1 MLKKSLLIVACIAMF
16 VGGLRA
22 EDMSGYYE
30 KFRSSIVRVYNGSG
44 HGTGFIINNDGY
56 ILTNAHV
63 TALIRKY
70 VDKEE
75 NIRTTKL
82 TDSEADN
89 MVKDKRRYYIVMQ
102 NVGGEI
108 YAYRAELVAERRAL
122 DLALIKVSNLKECR
136 PMRLSESEPKVGEQ
150 VATIGFSGAN
160 DDEEKWDKCVSFLGI
175 PNITDESINKF
186 VEKRIDEAL
195 KNLPNGEREAARD
208 ICLKMIGKE
217 PLTAEESELAKKAG
231 LEAIVERILKKTVV
245 AEENTMAVGGFN
257 KTTASCPEITKLPE
271 EFNDIANPACGN
283 FGSIEKL
290 ATVEYWGL
298 DWNSRA
304 KVIQHNAVQRRGN
317 SGGPLFNKDGLVV
330 GVVTAGFNNKED
342 VHMML
347 ASEISE
353 AIRFLKDKGV
363 EYNTSAPDV
372 PAAVAENLPKEAAL
386 VKVAFDNGSTS
397 VVKDGVFTSADGKLL
412 VRFDGNLAYRNAYA
426 IYKIGD
432 TAFSRAVKLV
442 QKFADGKLA
451 LFEVIDAKNAKF
463 PFLGKSDTAL
473 KKSRDFSILKSTA
486 DIQKLARGFDYRKN
500 SSKKLEEP
508 EAKCFSSKDVPS
520 RIEDSGKFGKTTVF
534 IADGEKSDG
543 GAVVDSNGKLAGV
556 VIGADKNGKNI
567 IVPASAFEAAFASRE
582 KQAQPE
588 AVDTSWRSKFFVGDV
603 VVFVLIVA
611 GGALLCVAIFLV
623 SRRRRNVSG
632 AGLQNFEPAQEAE
645 AENGAYVP
653 KQLLSYGA
661 EDLKSKPISV
671 RSVVMKIEDILADK
685 ISTDNVGL
693 YKIAR
698 EYKMLQSKAVARLDK
713 CLALADMG
721 KRREAL
727 MMMSAYPSLI
737 NIINELQFPQLEKWT
752 IYCARAG
759 APVPDRIPN
768 ERIDKVN
775 DLISEMRNA
784 PEDHSQQLRKYMAA
798 NEFEKAI
805 ELLEMDLAV
814 APDDPVI
821 MRRLLAVKN
830 NFLDAQITKI
840 SALAQRGMHAEA
852 VELFDSFQAGIPQE
866 LKDASARWGKMFAYI
881 RSQKFAAAAA
891 EMEELKAALE
901 ASTAEDWRNI
911 FTILSAIDGYVEAF
925 PELGETLDS
934 AAVAQKRA
942 LAEEC
947 KREYETRAAFEES
960 CGELDK
966 CVGALRSLFEHGK
979 VSREMLVDNLAVLER
994 AWNAVADFG
1003 RDIPDDVSAR
1013 YKKGANFVRNEIRRI
1028 DRIRKATAFGISA
1041 VVVLTAG
1048 AIGVKCYLDKLR
1060 NAAYAEY
1067 NALYNKHA
1075 AAKVLEETSAS
1086 LDARHIKYAKIPQ
1099 FAEIKAKIAEKIDAE
1114 KRREADLKVFVKN
1127 CGEPIEL
1134 KPQSDA
1140 VYARETALKTEF
1152 ARLAG
1157 TLPESFAEELNGA
1170 KSTFDISL
1178 KKYRAYIEGVITS
1191 KRAKIL
1197 GEVRAL
1203 YAGLKDGFE
1212 RGELDAEAVKKV
1224 CDGIAD
1230 FEKSTDKYV
1239 KKPSKSDTEE
1249 IGKYRDGVENMQ
1261 RVRKDTDAALAEL
1274 SESRN
1279 FSSYSG
1285 AVKKINRLCENNMP
1299 DYNVYQALNGGE
1311 ERAKTLKEFCEQL
1324 YASRS
1329 GMFSLLRSGLEKYF
1343 RKNKSRHVAGV
1354 KGEADGGS
1362 DFQSFV
1368 FGENSEAGLIGK
1380 IKELCPEND
1389 LKMYSYKRE
1398 WYTENS
1404 GYKPWKTDVV
1414 YTVGEVKEHIL
1425 PLKDIGGKFRGCDVL
1440 EASKT
1445 VYSYVVVSE
1454 TSAFRKNPVPVAK
1467 TFEHIIYADSTGQ
1480 VDFGR
1485 GAKLSDGVLSP
1496 ESKILEKIRSGSL
1509 SITVDRMNNTRAE
1522 ISPDVSFLGLLGD
1535 IVYDGE
1541 IRENFKFYAL
1551 GKMLD
1556 ALNQFAPYG
1565 SGYWFSPTAV
1575 RLNRLFQKDNKSF
1588 LSRGSWAF
1596 GETENRMKSLELFPT
1611 RSLEERIE
1619 FLTANK
1625 ISFVDEAKLTSRC
1638 VEKMRN
1644 PTVEIVGV
1652 FDVDGRLP
1660 ASLKL
1665 ERDRLYISLDSRGKT
1680 VCASASEFKSVRG
1693 LALAPIVQMYTP
1705 RGMVA
1710 DVAQAQELDSAALV
1724 DSVCNYL
1731 FEFNP
1736 QNKLERKTLDKNV
1749 AVSKKLGTITIPQL
1763 NIPEPGIPLSK
1774 ALRSI
1779 AALSRQ
1785 HDSAG
1790 GANVKGVEIEFKSDW
1805 DIPITFRAE
1814 NWNVGRI
1821 LAFICNKYDFSMKIT
1836 KGKIVIEKKSL
1847 RYEN

>member
-30 KFRSSIVRVYNGSG
+30 KFRSSIVRVYNGSS

-63 TALIRKY
+63 TALARKY
-70 VDKEE
+70 IDKEG
-75 NIRTTKL
+75 NICTEML

-89 MVKDKRRYYIVMQ
+89 LVEGKRRYYIVMQ

-136 PMRLSESEPKVGEQ
+136 QMRLSESKPKVGEQ
-150 VATIGFSGAN
+150 VATIGFSGLN
-160 DDEEKWDKCVSFLGI
+160 DDKEKWRKCANFLGLKLVSDEARWKYWLDSVEKEVENIENPDWRVKALEVLKKIKNNEEVSAEEEKW
-175 PNITDESINKF
+175 
-186 VEKRIDEAL
+186 
-195 KNLPNGEREAARD
+195 
-208 ICLKMIGKE
+208 
-217 PLTAEESELAKKAG
+217 
-231 LEAIVERILKKTVV
+231 IVENGLRDLIEQVSKKVDV
-245 AEENTMAVGGFN
+245 DVSNTQNVWGF
-257 KTTASCPEITKLPE
+257 KTTASCPEIAKLPE

-283 FGSIEKL
+283 FGSIAKL
-290 ATVEYWGL
+290 ATNEHWGL
-298 DWNSRA
+298 DSRNRA
-304 KVIQHNAVQRRGN
+304 KVIQHNATQHFGN
-317 SGGPLFNKDGLVV
+317 SGGPLFNKDGVVV
-330 GVVTAGFNNKED
+330 GVVTSGLDAKGDKLEF
-342 VHMML
+342 

-353 AIRFLKDKGV
+353 AIRFLKGKGV
-363 EYNTSAPDV
+363 EYNTSAPD
-372 PAAVAENLPKEAAL
+372 ASAVAENLPKEAAL
-386 VKVAFDNGSTS
+386 VKVAFDNDGTS
-397 VVKDGVFTSADGKLL
+397 VVKDGVFTSADGKILA
-412 VRFDGNLAYRNAYA
+412 RFDGNLAYQNAYA

-451 LFEVIDAKNAKF
+451 LFEVIDAQNAKF

-486 DIQKLARGFDYRKN
+486 DIQKLVRGFDYRKN
-500 SSKKLEEP
+500 SSKKLEESG
-508 EAKCFSSKDVPS
+508 AKCFSSKDVPS

-567 IVPASAFEAAFASRE
+567 IVPASAFEAAFSSSK

-588 AVDTSWRSKFFVGDV
+588 TVDTSWREKFFVGDV

-632 AGLQNFEPAQEAE
+632 ARLENFESARETGAG
-645 AENGAYVP
+645 NGAYVP

-693 YKIAR
+693 YKIAH

-737 NIINELQFPQLEKWT
+737 GIINELQFPQLEKWT
-752 IYCARAG
+752 IYCTRAG

-775 DLISEMRNA
+775 DLITEMRNA

-798 NEFEKAI
+798 NEFERAI

-814 APDDPVI
+814 SPDDHMI

-830 NFLDAQITKI
+830 NVLDAQITKI
-840 SALAQRGMHAEA
+840 SALAQRGRHADA
-852 VELFDSFQAGIPQE
+852 VALFDSFQARIPQE
-866 LKDASARWGKMFAYI
+866 LKDASPRWGKMFAYI
-881 RSQKFAAAAA
+881 RSQKFAVAEA
-891 EMEELKAALE
+891 EMAELKTELE
-901 ASTAEDWRNI
+901 SAKAEDWRKI
-911 FTILSAIDGYVEAF
+911 FAILSAIDGYVEVF

-934 AAVAQKRA
+934 AVVAQKRA
-942 LAEEC
+942 LAEER
-947 KREYETRAAFEES
+947 KLEHETREAFRES

-966 CVGALRSLFEHGK
+966 CLDALRSLFEHGK
-979 VSREMLVDNLAVLER
+979 VSREVLVDNLAVLER

-1028 DRIRKATAFGISA
+1028 DRIRKATVLGISA
-1041 VVVLTAG
+1041 VACLTAG

-1060 NAAYAEY
+1060 NGAYAEY

-1075 AAKVLEETSAS
+1075 AAKILDETLAS
-1086 LDARHIKYAKIPQ
+1086 VDARYVKYAKIPQ
-1099 FAEIKAKIAEKIDAE
+1099 FVEIKAKIREKIDAE
-1114 KRREADLKVFVKN
+1114 NRREDDLRAFVQN
-1127 CGEPIEL
+1127 CSEPVEL

-1140 VYARETALKTEF
+1140 VKARETALNAEF

-1157 TLPESFAEELNGA
+1157 SLPESFAEELNGA
-1170 KSTFDISL
+1170 KDTFDISL
-1178 KKYRAYIEGVITS
+1178 KKYRAYIEGVVS
-1191 KRAKIL
+1191 AKRAEIL
-1197 GEVRAL
+1197 GEVRAS
-1203 YAGLKDGFE
+1203 YAELKDGFS
-1212 RGELDAEAVKKV
+1212 RGEFDAGTVKKV
-1224 CDGIAD
+1224 CDGIAA
-1230 FEKSTDKYV
+1230 FEKTADKYV

-1249 IGKYRDGVENMQ
+1249 IEKYRSGVEHMQ
-1261 RVRKDTDAALAEL
+1261 RIRKDVDSALAEL
-1274 SESRN
+1274 SESKN
-1279 FSSYSG
+1279 FSAYSA
-1285 AVKKINRLCENNMP
+1285 AVKKINRLCESNMP

-1311 ERAKTLKEFCEQL
+1311 ERVKTLKQYCEHL

-1329 GMFSLLRSGLEKYF
+1329 GMFSLLWSGLETYF
-1343 RKNKSRHVAGV
+1343 E
-1354 KGEADGGS
+1354 KGKASPLPSQNNGGNLN
-1362 DFQSFV
+1362 FQSFV
-1368 FGENSEAGLIGK
+1368 FGENSEAGLIAK

-1414 YTVGEVKEHIL
+1414 YTVGEVREQRS
-1425 PLKDIGGKFRGCDVL
+1425 PLKGVGAKFRGCDVL
-1440 EASKT
+1440 EATKT
-1445 VYSYVVVSE
+1445 TYSYIVVSE
-1454 TSAFRKNPVPVAK
+1454 SSAFRKNPEPIIRE
-1467 TFEHIIYADSTGQ
+1467 FEHIVYADSTGQ

-1485 GAKLSDGVLSP
+1485 GAKLSDGVMSP
-1496 ESKILEKIRSGSL
+1496 ESKILEKIRSASL
-1509 SITVDRMNNTRAE
+1509 SIAVDRMKNERVE
-1522 ISPDVSFLGLLGD
+1522 ISPDVSFMNLLGD

-1556 ALNQFAPYG
+1556 ALDQFAPYG

-1596 GETENRMKSLELFPT
+1596 GETEDRIKAIELFPT
-1611 RSLEERIE
+1611 RSLEERME

-1625 ISFVDEAKLTSRC
+1625 ISFADEAKLTAKC
-1638 VEKMRN
+1638 VKKMRN
-1644 PTVEIVGV
+1644 PSVEIVGV
-1652 FDVDGRLP
+1652 FDVDGRPP

-1680 VCASASEFKSVRG
+1680 VCADASAFKSLRG
-1693 LALAPIVQMYTP
+1693 LALAPIVRMYTP

-1710 DVAQAQELDSAALV
+1710 DVAQAEELNSEALV

-1731 FEFNP
+1731 FGFNP

-1779 AALSRQ
+1779 AALSRR

-1790 GANVKGVEIEFKSDW
+1790 GANVKGVDIEFKSDW

-1836 KGKIVIEKKSL
+1836 KAKIVIEKKSL